1 MIKAALSGTLAT
13 GRMLRMRTSTRVL
26 ALGAVLAGLL
36 SGCTLFET
44 HAKCGFHG
52 CPGDA
57 QITAQILS
65 QFRER
70 SELEPNAI
78 RVQTLDHIVYLS
90 GLVSSSLE
98 IATAES
104 IARQVPGVKE
114 VVNSVVAMTR

>member
-1 MIKAALSGTLAT
+1 
-13 GRMLRMRTSTRVL
+13 MRRSARVL
-26 ALGAVLAGLL
+26 ALVLVFAGIL
-36 SGCTLFET
+36 SGCAVFET

-57 QITAQILS
+57 QITAEIVS
-65 QFRER
+65 QFREH
-70 SELEPNAI
+70 SDLEPNAI
-78 RVQTLDHIVYLS
+78 SVQTLDHVVYLY